1 MRLLSAEY
9 RGAALDEGLDT
20 FLEVFAVEH
29 AIPDLGNVVDCGPLA
44 ALDELQCGFLC
55 DLNSD
60 RRIFAIV
67 CAISI
72 ARWICWPGLT
82 TSWTRPIL

>member
-1 MRLLSAEY
+1 MRLFSAEH
-9 RGAALDEGLDT
+9 RRAAFDEGLNAL
-20 FLEVFAVEH
+20 LEVLAVEH
-29 AIPDLGNVVDCGPLA
+29 AIPDLRNVIDRSPLA
-44 ALDELQCGFLC
+44 ALDELQGGFFR
-55 DLNSD
+55 DLNAD
-60 RRIFAIV
+60 RRILGNV